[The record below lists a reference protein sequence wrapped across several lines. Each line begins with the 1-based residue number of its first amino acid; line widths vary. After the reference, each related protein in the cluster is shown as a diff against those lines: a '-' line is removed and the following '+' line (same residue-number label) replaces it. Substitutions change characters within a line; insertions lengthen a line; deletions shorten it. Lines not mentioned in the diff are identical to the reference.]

1 MSLEKLKN
9 SYRYGAYQALLEEKI
24 TRNEYEMLVE
34 AGGIIDKL
42 VSKVKGFF
50 GGIGPGSEAFKKA
63 SSSKAFSSYLPQ
75 AQKGLKDIV
84 DSLRKYAGSVEGI
97 DVEQVV
103 NETLMGLLNSVG
115 TTPKEIDDA
124 EKSAKSGESGGES
137 SAGTGAESGTT
148 ISTATINSNPA
159 AAAALVADATGKPE
173 EAVAA
178 ELEKKKPDIAAL
190 SSVLGNAIGKLTSV
204 DGSVATK
211 VVKALIDK
219 GHLKLENRRPLTRL
233 GLINAI
239 NEAKYLNDQIDIMNR
254 WQKLAGLNE
263 SLLVEREFDKAQF
276 DKVLAA
282 IESGELKTIDALN
295 LRMKS
300 IGKQGLTKAAKKELI
315 SSFEKKNPKEDKKEV
330 EKTVEAVPEA
340 KPTEGEAKEGKKED
354 DKSKPDAKPTEAVK
368 KEFGPAFKDVR
379 AVIKP
384 EEADDDTLAK
394 VIDTIDKFK
403 SVKIAA

>member
-124 EKSAKSGESGGES
+124 EKSAKSGETS
-137 SAGTGAESGTT
+137 SAGTGAETGTT
-148 ISTATINSNPA
+148 ISTATISSNPA

-190 SSVLGNAIGKLTSV
+190 SSVLGNAIGNLASV

-211 VVKALIDK
+211 VVRALIDK

-233 GLINAI
+233 GLINVI

-254 WQKLAGLNE
+254 WQKLSGLNE
-263 SLLVEREFDKAQF
+263 SLLVERDADTAAFDELMKMI
-276 DKVLAA
+276 D
-282 IESGELKTIDALN
+282 SGEVKTTEALN
-295 LRMKS
+295 QWLQGLK
-300 IGKQGLTKAAKKELI
+300 GQKAGLTKAMKKQLI
-315 SSFEKKNPKEDKKEV
+315 AAFEKKNTKEDKKEV
-330 EKTVEAVPEA
+330 EKIVTAVPEA
-340 KPTEGEAKEGKKED
+340 KPTEG

-368 KEFGPAFKDVR
+368 KEFGQAFKDVR

-384 EEADDDTLAK
+384 EEADDDILAR
-394 VIDTIDKFK
+394 VIDTIDNFK

>member
-124 EKSAKSGESGGES
+124 EKSAKSGESGGETS
-137 SAGTGAESGTT
+137 SAGTGAETGTT
-148 ISTATINSNPA
+148 ISTATISSNPA

-190 SSVLGNAIGKLTSV
+190 SSVLGNAIGNLASV

-211 VVKALIDK
+211 VVRALIDK

-233 GLINAI
+233 GLINVI

-254 WQKLAGLNE
+254 WQKLSGLNE
-263 SLLVEREFDKAQF
+263 SLLVEREFDKAKF

-340 KPTEGEAKEGKKED
+340 KPTEG

-368 KEFGPAFKDVR
+368 KEFGQAFKDVR

-384 EEADDDTLAK
+384 EEADDDILAR
-394 VIDTIDKFK
+394 VINTIDNFK

>member
-124 EKSAKSGESGGES
+124 EKAAKSGESGGETS
-137 SAGTGAESGTT
+137 SAGTGAEPGTT
-148 ISTATINSNPA
+148 ISTATISSNPA

-190 SSVLGNAIGKLTSV
+190 SSVLGNAIGNLASV

-211 VVKALIDK
+211 VVRALIDK

-233 GLINAI
+233 GLINVI

-254 WQKLAGLNE
+254 WQKLSGLNE
-263 SLLVEREFDKAQF
+263 SLLVEREFDKAKF

-340 KPTEGEAKEGKKED
+340 KPTEG

-368 KEFGPAFKDVR
+368 KAFGQAFKDVR

-384 EEADDDTLAK
+384 EEADDDILAT